1 MGDHAVEQV
10 ADCAVHC
17 CYNQGMTPPILDT
30 LIIGGGPAGLT
41 AAVYLRRFR
50 RDIAVIDK
58 GHSRLDLIPVTHN
71 FPGFPHGIR
80 GSQLLENLRRQ
91 LGNYGC
97 EVTQGEIT
105 GLRREGDVFV
115 AHHDGGQ
122 IYART
127 VLLATGIADAGLPI
141 ENWHEAVASGAL
153 RLCPVCDGFDVLDKR
168 IAVVSSN
175 VNPVGHA
182 LFMRTFSSSVTLFER
197 DEVRLSAAQ
206 RAELD
211 AAMVTYV
218 LSPLQG
224 ITMSEK
230 MMPILHTAD
239 DDSHEFDVV
248 YPMLGEVARSDLAQS
263 LGAKTGNCGELTV
276 DQQQATTVPGLYAVG
291 DVVAGL
297 NQISVAAGQ
306 AAVAATHIHN
316 ELPRLFR
323 G

>member
-122 IYART
+122 I
-127 VLLATGIADAGLPI
+127 
-141 ENWHEAVASGAL
+141 
-153 RLCPVCDGFDVLDKR
+153 
-168 IAVVSSN
+168 
-175 VNPVGHA
+175 
-182 LFMRTFSSSVTLFER
+182 
-197 DEVRLSAAQ
+197 
-206 RAELD
+206 
-211 AAMVTYV
+211 
-218 LSPLQG
+218 
-224 ITMSEK
+224 
-230 MMPILHTAD
+230 
-239 DDSHEFDVV
+239 
-248 YPMLGEVARSDLAQS
+248 
-263 LGAKTGNCGELTV
+263 
-276 DQQQATTVPGLYAVG
+276 
-291 DVVAGL
+291 
-297 NQISVAAGQ
+297 
-306 AAVAATHIHN
+306 
-316 ELPRLFR
+316 
-323 G
+323 